1 MTSPRVTTSSRC
13 APGRARRRS
22 TGRALL
28 ALAALALLAGACSG
42 DGGGSATPGGRPDDT
57 TAATVAGPG
66 GGERPDDGGGGGDG
80 GGNEDDDGVTPVAD
94 PVAPTAGRT
103 PIESGPARRDLS
115 PYEGLGTWVDV
126 FDYVP
131 AYVQVGTTPPV
142 SPASMVDVA
151 ALGVDTLY
159 LQAARDDPLSPGLLA
174 DDDLTPAM
182 LVAAH
187 EAGLRVVAWF
197 LPHHADVDHDVR
209 QVRALLDFEV
219 DGHRFDG
226 VAIDIEDT
234 LRVPDHAERN
244 RRLVRFSERIREIAG
259 DDPLGAIVLPPVAL
273 EVINDQYW
281 PQFPWRQLV
290 DLYDV
295 WLPMSYWTNRTAE
308 SGYRDGY
315 TYTDENIRRM
325 LANLGV
331 DRVPLHPIGGIGDEA
346 TPDHYRS
353 FVRAATEHGSI
364 GWSIYDFV
372 TQSSASWEHLR
383 ERP

>member
-1 MTSPRVTTSSRC
+1 MLDACLCRRASLRPPRRAVVLLAVVLGLTAACSSDDGSR
-13 APGRARRRS
+13 
-22 TGRALL
+22 TGRAE
-28 ALAALALLAGACSG
+28 
-42 DGGGSATPGGRPDDT
+42 P
-57 TAATVAGPG
+57 TAAS
-66 GGERPDDGGGGGDG
+66 GGDTRA
-80 GGNEDDDGVTPVAD
+80 DTRPVTAPD
-94 PVAPTAGRT
+94 PTAGRE
-103 PIESGPARRDLS
+103 PIESGPQRRDLT
-115 PYEGLGTWVDV
+115 PYEGLGAWVDV

-131 AYVQVGTTPPV
+131 AYLQEGSVPPV

-159 LQAARDDPLSPGLLA
+159 LQAARDDPRSPGQLA
-174 DDDLTPAM
+174 HDQLTPAM

-197 LPHHADVDHDVR
+197 LPHHADVAADVR
-209 QVRALLDFEV
+209 RVRALLEFEV

-234 LRVPDHAERN
+234 QSVPDHALRN
-244 RRLVRFSERIREIAG
+244 QRVVQFSRRIREAAG
-259 DDPLGAIVLPPVAL
+259 DDPIGAIVLPPVAL

-281 PQFPWRQLV
+281 PQFPWRQIV
-290 DLYDV
+290 DHYDV
-295 WLPMSYWTNRTAE
+295 WLPMSYWTTRTPE

-325 LANLGV
+325 LANLG
-331 DRVPLHPIGGIGDEA
+331 DDVPIHPIGGIGDEA
-346 TPDHYRS
+346 TPADYRG
-353 FVRAATEHGSI
+353 FVTAATEHGAI